1 MNLPYVTV
9 LLPIRNEEKSIESCL
24 QAVLRQDY
32 PADRME
38 IIIADGL
45 SQDRTREIV
54 ARFQGKHS
62 NLLLIDNPGL
72 IVPTGLNAAL
82 TKAQGEIIVRVDG
95 HTIIEPDYVSE
106 CVNALQRQPAD
117 NVGGKMNA
125 IGRTAFGNAVAVAT
139 SSPFGV
145 GSARF
150 HYSNN
155 EEFVDTVYMGAW
167 RRDVFERIGLFDEEL
182 IRDQD
187 DEFNYRLREHGGR
200 ILLTPKIKSQYTGRS
215 NPRALWKQYFQ
226 YGLWKVRVLQKH
238 PRQMSWRQFVPP
250 VFVLSLLISTI
261 MSAFTRAGA
270 ILLALAF
277 GSYLIANLAASIYT
291 ASKRGWNHLLRLP
304 LIYGILHISYGSG
317 FLTGLAK
324 FWNRWGDKQGKAID
338 YRIPNP

>member
-54 ARFQGKHS
+54 ARFQEKHS

-95 HTIIEPDYVSE
+95 HTIIEPDYVRE

-250 VFVLSLLISTI
+250 VFVLSLLVSTI

-324 FWNRWGDKQGKAID
+324 FWNRWRDKQGKAID